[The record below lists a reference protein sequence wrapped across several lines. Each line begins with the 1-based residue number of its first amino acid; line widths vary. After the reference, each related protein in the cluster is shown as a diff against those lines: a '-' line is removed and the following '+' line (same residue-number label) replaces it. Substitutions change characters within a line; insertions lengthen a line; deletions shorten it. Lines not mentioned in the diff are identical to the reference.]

1 MSEDAVTDNA
11 PKTITIDIVSD
22 TVCPWCYVGKR
33 RLERALAAK
42 SDDIK
47 VVIGWKP
54 FQLNPE
60 MPEGG
65 MDRRDYLEAKF
76 GGKGGAKKAYS
87 AIEEAG
93 KSEDL
98 DFNFGG
104 MVRQPN
110 TINSHRLID
119 LAGKNGKQDDVVEA
133 LFQAYFVDGR
143 DIGDVDE
150 LVSVVVEAGLDE
162 AATRSYL
169 ESDEDVER
177 IRAEDANA
185 RQMGVQGVPCFII
198 NRKYAISGAQ
208 DPAVFL
214 QAWDQI
220 VQQTEEGD
228 AAEAAE

>member
-1 MSEDAVTDNA
+1 MTEPT
-11 PKTITIDIVSD
+11 TITIDIVSD

-42 SDDIK
+42 SEDIK
-47 VVIGWKP
+47 VMVGWRP

-60 MPEGG
+60 MPEDG

-76 GGKGGAKKAYS
+76 GGKEGAKKVYS

-93 KSEDL
+93 KSEEL
-98 DFNFGG
+98 DFDFSG
-104 MVRQPN
+104 MARQPN

-119 LAGKNGKQDDVVEA
+119 FAGKEGKQDQVVEA
-133 LFQAYFVDGR
+133 LFQAYFLNGR

-150 LVSVVVEAGLDE
+150 LVSVAVDADLDE
-162 AATRSYL
+162 TATRSYL

-177 IRAEDANA
+177 IREEDAHA

-214 QAWDQI
+214 QAWEQI
-220 VQQTEEGD
+220 QNEMADGEPAT
-228 AAEAAE
+228 AAE

>member
-1 MSEDAVTDNA
+1 MTD
-11 PKTITIDIVSD
+11 TGETVITIDIVSD

-47 VVIGWKP
+47 VMIGWRP

-76 GGKGGAKKAYS
+76 GGKDGAKKVYS
-87 AIEEAG
+87 AIAEAG
-93 KSEDL
+93 ESEGL
-98 DFNFGG
+98 SFDFSQ
-104 MVRQPN
+104 MARQPN
-110 TINSHRLID
+110 TVNSHRLID
-119 LAGKNGKQDDVVEA
+119 YACHKGSQDDVVEA
-133 LFQAYFVDGR
+133 LFQAYFVDAR
-143 DIGDVDE
+143 DIGDIDE
-150 LVSVVVEAGLDE
+150 LVAIGVAAGLEE
-162 AATRSYL
+162 ADLRSYL
-169 ESDEDVER
+169 ESDDDIDR
-177 IRAEDANA
+177 IKAEDAMA

-214 QAWDQI
+214 QAWDMIQK
-220 VQQTEEGD
+220 
-228 AAEAAE
+228 EAAEGEPQPAAE